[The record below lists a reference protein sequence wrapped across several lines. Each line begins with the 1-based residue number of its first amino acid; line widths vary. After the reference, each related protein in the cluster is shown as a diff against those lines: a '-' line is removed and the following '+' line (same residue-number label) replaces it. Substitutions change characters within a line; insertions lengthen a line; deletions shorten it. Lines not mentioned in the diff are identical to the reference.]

1 MHARGSR
8 LRFVLCGAGDRFEH
22 YRALAAGLPNVLLP
36 GWVDAAAIHVLMRRS
51 ACGLDPLSDRYD
63 FLATINNKAIEYFSA
78 GLPVISSPRRG
89 TLAELLATEECGLSY
104 DLGDAAGLAGALA
117 RLADEPGL
125 RERMAESA
133 RRLFQRSFTAEKVY
147 GSMMEYLEE
156 IAGRGRNGA
165 AAPADR

>member
-1 MHARGSR
+1 M
-8 LRFVLCGAGDRFEH
+8 LCGAGDRFEH

-89 TLAELLATEECGLSY
+89 TLAELLAAEECGLSY
-104 DLGDAAGLAGALA
+104 DLGDAAGLARAWPAWQMSRVCGSGWRKAPGGCSSGAL
-117 RLADEPGL
+117 PP
-125 RERMAESA
+125 
-133 RRLFQRSFTAEKVY
+133 KK
-147 GSMMEYLEE
+147 SMV
-156 IAGRGRNGA
+156 A
-165 AAPADR
+165 

>member
-1 MHARGSR
+1 
-8 LRFVLCGAGDRFEH
+8 
-22 YRALAAGLPNVLLP
+22 
-36 GWVDAAAIHVLMRRS
+36 MRRS

-89 TLAELLATEECGLSY
+89 TLAELLAAEECGLSY
-104 DLGDAAGLAGALA
+104 DLGDAAGLAACWPAWQMSRVCGSGW
-117 RLADEPGL
+117 RK
-125 RERMAESA
+125 R

-147 GSMMEYLEE
+147 GSMMEYLEK